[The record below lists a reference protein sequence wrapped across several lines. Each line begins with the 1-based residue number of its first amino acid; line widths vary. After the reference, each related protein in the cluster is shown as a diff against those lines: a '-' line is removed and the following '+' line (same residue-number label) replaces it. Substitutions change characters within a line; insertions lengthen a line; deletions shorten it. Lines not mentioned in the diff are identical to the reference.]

1 MKIQLITGNK
11 EINGSY
17 TDGEKIKNI
26 INATAY
32 RLDYKECF
40 PNREAPISVIFE
52 PTKTTIGGIAYLADF
67 HFANLF
73 GNSGCKDKRL

>member
-1 MKIQLITGNK
+1 MKIQLITGK
-11 EINGSY
+11 
-17 TDGEKIKNI
+17 
-26 INATAY
+26 
-32 RLDYKECF
+32 DYKECF

-73 GNSGCKDKRL
+73 GNSGCKDKRW